1 MKRRIVLAGLL
12 SVLTLGSPAARALA
26 QTQSTAPTPAPQS
39 PQVPPDRVSLEEFKA
54 LRAAGKIFVLDVRIG
69 AATKIKGAT
78 YIPLDQLESRLS
90 ELPRDREIITYCS

>member
-12 SVLTLGSPAARALA
+12 SVLALGNLSARA
-26 QTQSTAPTPAPQS
+26 QTPNAAPQS
-39 PQVPPDRVSLEEFKA
+39 PQVPPDRISLEEFKA

-69 AATKIKGAT
+69 ATTKIKGAT
-78 YIPLDQLESRLS
+78 YIPLDQLEARLS

>member
-12 SVLTLGSPAARALA
+12 SVLALGSLSARA
-26 QTQSTAPTPAPQS
+26 QTPNAAPQS
-39 PQVPPDRVSLEEFKA
+39 PQVPPDRISLEDFKA

-78 YIPLDQLESRLS
+78 YIPLDQLEARLG

>member
-12 SVLTLGSPAARALA
+12 SVLTLGALSARALA

-54 LRAAGKIFVLDVRIG
+54 LRAAGTIFVLDVRIG
-69 AATKIKGAT
+69 ATTKIKGAT